1 MSLSFDEPS
10 GVGEVS
16 RSIPLSHDKGG
27 NGLPNPPKPG
37 SADHWSIVVS
47 FPSGRVRYVRSLF
60 RLAELLGEVEQERTP
75 REKRARAKERRTGM
89 PPKEALD
96 EVDAIL
102 EKREWQRRFLAA
114 EAAAHPRPFQRLNLP
129 TDW

>member
-1 MSLSFDEPS
+1 
-10 GVGEVS
+10 
-16 RSIPLSHDKGG
+16 
-27 NGLPNPPKPG
+27 LPNPPKPG

-60 RLAELLGEVEQERTP
+60 RLAELVGEVEWTKWTP
-75 REKRARAKERRTGM
+75 AEKLAYKEERRANQ

-102 EKREWQRRFLAA
+102 EKRKWHARFLAA
-114 EAAAHPRPFQRLNLP
+114 EAASRPFQRLNLP
-129 TDW
+129 TGETES